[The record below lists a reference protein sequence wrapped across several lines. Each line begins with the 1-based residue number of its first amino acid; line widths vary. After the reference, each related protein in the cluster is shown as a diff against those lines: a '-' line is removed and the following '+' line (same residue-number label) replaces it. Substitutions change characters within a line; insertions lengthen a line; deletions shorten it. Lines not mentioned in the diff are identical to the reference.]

1 MFLPMLLSPLL
12 LYLLPVTAATDD
24 KERLGALQATL
35 PLRYFNGLTLVNP
48 GLGTPPQNLPL
59 VLSPDVGH
67 LSIVGHC
74 GTCIHRGG
82 EYDVASS
89 STARVQDDSSF
100 NLTLPGRDGDP
111 GDSLA
116 LSGMIVNDRVHA
128 DGRPLELPE
137 GVCSIHKIMSIV
149 NTTND
154 PAALPEGSSGYWGLG
169 IDESDLNGSLIPSA
183 CPPNGSVTV
192 GFDLKNSTPAGE
204 MHWGGPPPDA
214 YVGRFNW
221 LPTSEANW
229 AVGIE
234 GFRVN
239 RTKINAPKSSYA
251 ILDPGLDGI
260 YVPSAIAEQVYGA
273 LGGKRD
279 HLLTNRWNVPCNAS
293 AEIKVVLGG
302 IPYVLATSSL
312 IVPRDSQGW
321 TCWGSMMSWANASL
335 PETHGEIRLGA
346 PFLSGVYMALYYP
359 CSSEKRYV
367 GLAAK
372 PGSANPSDPFVL
384 PKPDLRVVGIV
395 LGVLLPLLLLLLG
408 LCFLKNRC
416 SPLGLRQRFEYN
428 QAMQAEAQ
436 AHAHETA
443 TSSASHSSSS
453 SSPTRPMA
461 ALPIVPAPVVPPAP
475 LYSVPAPAPAP
486 MPLPVCPPPVPC
498 KTVAM
503 CPPPC
508 PPPVCPPPVCPP
520 PVCTSVPVTYG
531 FYTQYS
537 LPIAPVAP
545 IAPVV
550 PLMPLHS
557 AQPWMHT
564 IVSQHTGGADCLAH
578 ETLGE
583 AWLRRR
589 RSRSRSCDR
598 ERLCE
603 LECEEGGKSK
613 RRGRRH
619 RRKHSS
625 TSSSSSSSG

>member
-169 IDESDLNGSLIPSA
+169 IDE
-183 CPPNGSVTV
+183 
-192 GFDLKNSTPAGE
+192 
-204 MHWGGPPPDA
+204 
-214 YVGRFNW
+214 
-221 LPTSEANW
+221 
-229 AVGIE
+229 
-234 GFRVN
+234 
-239 RTKINAPKSSYA
+239 A